1 MSKQTESN
9 LFIGSSIE
17 KGAEFYQRL
26 VSGITSYQE
35 LGTRVLR
42 RIKTAYAFRQIEQ
55 VRELARILINNPIR
69 EFQLIGQYYLVWCK
83 CREAEYQNESLER
96 IIEQTETYKSKGL
109 VSRGTFELYESR
121 PETALYFYTEALRA
135 TLTVSDYIAAAR
147 GIAAAKS
154 MEGFH
159 ASALRDLEHLI
170 PLVPHGEPLTYYEVI
185 NSYAVELNES
195 NRLSE
200 AYQASLIAASSRFG
214 PYYPEW
220 QETLSDVRSKRKQR
234 STVSIAP
241 SQEREYTRT
250 ELEPASNVIQVDAG
264 KVVRERLVSADRLR
278 TRRVKIVID
287 FMNANFQR
295 RLSSDE
301 LGEVARLSA
310 DYLSRL
316 FKIETGLTLWEY
328 LIRLRMEK
336 ARELLETS
344 LLSIKEVM
352 AAVGYDS
359 KGHFARHF
367 RRWFG
372 ASPSEYR
379 RNYPSS

>member
-1 MSKQTESN
+1 VTQ
-9 LFIGSSIE
+9 G
-17 KGAEFYQRL
+17 
-26 VSGITSYQE
+26 
-35 LGTRVLR
+35 
-42 RIKTAYAFRQIEQ
+42 
-55 VRELARILINNPIR
+55 
-69 EFQLIGQYYLVWCK
+69 
-83 CREAEYQNESLER
+83 
-96 IIEQTETYKSKGL
+96 
-109 VSRGTFELYESR
+109 
-121 PETALYFYTEALRA
+121 
-135 TLTVSDYIAAAR
+135 
-147 GIAAAKS
+147 
-154 MEGFH
+154 
-159 ASALRDLEHLI
+159 
-170 PLVPHGEPLTYYEVI
+170 
-185 NSYAVELNES
+185 
-195 NRLSE
+195 
-200 AYQASLIAASSRFG
+200 
-214 PYYPEW
+214 
-220 QETLSDVRSKRKQR
+220 
-234 STVSIAP
+234 
-241 SQEREYTRT
+241 
-250 ELEPASNVIQVDAG
+250 DAG
-264 KVVRERLVSADRLR
+264 EVVRERLVSADRLR

-316 FKIETGLTLWEY
+316 FKFETGLTLWEY